1 MGRFCRCAQ
10 PVIFCV
16 GVLLMVTGA
25 MYAQDALPIP
35 APYAPHFGVPEDWS
49 TAHVIY
55 TRNGSVDDMLK
66 VRDDPRFL
74 NNILLHYIREHGKQT
89 QPPASAGSNE
99 ASLSENGLSED
110 PEELQPDLTT
120 GVHSKVDWAVSLG
133 PTAGMAL
140 AESPAKYTFNP
151 GAPPSCSNFV
161 VYTVNAVPKV
171 GTQANLVGLTNL
183 YSGTPAGLCGSAPTF
198 LFSYAI
204 GAAGSALSPV
214 LSLDGTQVAWL
225 ENGNPVV
232 LHVTTF
238 VAGQGTNATTGAV
251 GPTGTFSSSGTCTPA
266 GSSCDAVLSYT
277 TAAGCTASSNS
288 NSDSDIYV
296 DYASNSAYVSANN
309 GILYRISGI
318 FHGIPAVEYC
328 VTVNAGAGADM
339 SGPVYD
345 SLANEVFVTDSKKVY
360 AYTVGAASFTAAS
373 PASYTYAK
381 GGFDASGPVLDA
393 FNGYLYLFSTDDN
406 EATSHTSVTQLP
418 VGLAAGSAVF
428 VPLGSVGTGVNVYLG
443 YGAFDNNYYN
453 FGPKNAASTLYSC
466 GTDTT
471 TTTAQDLFAIS
482 FNATTGLANTTP
494 AMPANKNVNP
504 GGHTGLCSPITEFF
518 DGKTDRIFVGMGDY
532 NAATTGANVVQM
544 WNVTTQLTSASDT
557 PTSSATGYQGGTT
570 GFAIDNNA
578 SGVAQAESVY
588 FSTLETSGTATTCGA
603 AGTDLYCA
611 VKLTQSAL
619 Q

>member
-16 GVLLMVTGA
+16 GVLSMVTGA

-99 ASLSENGLSED
+99 ASLNENGFTED
-110 PEELQPDLTT
+110 PDELQPDLTT
-120 GVHSKVDWAVSLG
+120 AVRSKVDWAVSLG

-151 GAPPSCSNFV
+151 GAPPSCTDFV
-161 VYTVNAVPKV
+161 VYTVNAAPKV

-225 ENGNPVV
+225 ENANPVV

-251 GPTGTFSSSGTCTPA
+251 APTGTFSSSGTCTPA
-266 GSSCDAVLSYT
+266 GSSCDVVLSYT

-318 FHGIPAVEYC
+318 FHGIPAVKYC

-345 SLANEVFVTDSKKVY
+345 SLLNEVFVTDSKKVY
-360 AYTVGAASFTAAS
+360 AYTVGAAGFTAAT

-393 FNGYLYLFSTDDN
+393 FNGYLYLFSTDDD

-428 VPLGSVGTGVNVYLG
+428 VPLGSVGTSPNVYLS
-443 YGAFDNNYYN
+443 YGAFDNTYYN
-453 FGPKNAASTLYSC
+453 HGPKNAASTLYSC

-518 DGKTDRIFVGMGDY
+518 DGTTDRIFVGMGDY
-532 NAATTGANVVQM
+532 NGATTGANVVQM

-557 PTSSATGYQGGTT
+557 PTASATGYQGGTT

-611 VKLTQSAL
+611 VKLTQSGL
-619 Q
+619 K